1 MSKVPL
7 PDTNCVRVALDY
19 TQTDGYKAGSRFFLS
34 YTGSAPSSAD
44 CATLATDVKDSWV
57 TDIAVLIGDTWNLS
71 EVDVLDISSE
81 TGLSGQWTGSENGG
95 RSGTPL
101 PAQCAAGVEYQIP
114 LRYRGGKPRMYLP
127 AGVQT
132 DQLDAGHWNTD
143 FVGGLGSYTGNF
155 FTALEALSVGSM
167 GTLQHV
173 NLSYYSGF
181 TNVTNSSG
189 RTRAAPKYRA
199 TAMSSAVSGY
209 VGKSLIS
216 SQRRRRNATSF

>member
-1 MSKVPL
+1 
-7 PDTNCVRVALDY
+7 
-19 TQTDGYKAGSRFFLS
+19 
-34 YTGSAPSSAD
+34 
-44 CATLATDVKDSWV
+44 
-57 TDIAVLIGDTWNLS
+57 
-71 EVDVLDISSE
+71 
-81 TGLSGQWTGSENGG
+81 
-95 RSGTPL
+95 
-101 PAQCAAGVEYQIP
+101 
-114 LRYRGGKPRMYLP
+114 MYLP